1 MSAEIILEPL
11 VTEKSNSLRESRKYS
26 FRVDPRAT
34 KRQVL
39 MEVRRLFDVK
49 PVSCNI
55 INVPRK
61 PKRVRYR
68 RGYTAAW
75 KKAIVTLPGDQTID
89 IFEGA

>member
-1 MSAEIILEPL
+1 MIGEVILEPL
-11 VTEKSNSLRESRKYS
+11 VTEKSNALRESRKYS
-26 FRVDPRAT
+26 FRVDPRAC
-34 KRQVL
+34 KYEVL
-39 MEVRRLFDVK
+39 AEVRRLFGVK

-75 KKAIVTLPGDQTID
+75 KKAIVTLSGDQTIE
-89 IFEGA
+89 IFEGV

>member
-1 MSAEIILEPL
+1 M
-11 VTEKSNSLRESRKYS
+11 
-26 FRVDPRAT
+26 
-34 KRQVL
+34 
-39 MEVRRLFDVK
+39 RRLFKVK

-75 KKAIVTLPGDQTID
+75 KKAIVTLPGDQSID
-89 IFEGA
+89 IFEGV

>member
-1 MSAEIILEPL
+1 MSGEIILEPL
-11 VTEKSNSLRESRKYS
+11 VTEKSNSLRESRKYT
-26 FRVDPRAT
+26 FRVDRRAT

-39 MEVRRLFDVK
+39 VEVRRLFDVK

-75 KKAIVTLPGDQTID
+75 KKAIVTLSSDQTID